1 MMPLL
6 EKEISRSSPRVE
18 EYRQVLRYEDSPRPW
33 TSITKTGAS
42 LTSVQFGTT
51 YYLPRSML
59 CDFPA
64 VNSVMSFHLL
74 PVSIQWN
81 RSARM
86 PIEPD

>member
-1 MMPLL
+1 MPLL

-18 EYRQVLRYEDSPRPW
+18 EYRQMLRGRPW

-64 VNSVMSFHLL
+64 VNSVMSISFHLL

-81 RSARM
+81 RPARM